1 MVKVGILGAGA
12 LGQALAK
19 RLARAGIQTG
29 IGNSR
34 GPDSLVEILR
44 GLGAGVVAG
53 TLEEVVQPEIFFLA
67 TPWLRVTEA
76 IADLPEWDE
85 RILIDATNPS
95 SVDFELADL
104 AGKTTSQIVQRLAP
118 TARLVKAFNTLKPE
132 ILASDPYE
140 QNGRRVIFY
149 SGDHAPSK
157 AEVATLIRRLG
168 FAIVDPG
175 GLADGGRLQQF
186 PGGPLPW
193 LNLI

>member
-1 MVKVGILGAGA
+1 MKVGILGAGA

-19 RLARAGIQTG
+19 RLARAGIQTV

-53 TLEEVVQPEIFFLA
+53 TLEEVVQPEIVFLA
-67 TPWLRVTEA
+67 TPWLRVPDA
-76 IADLPEWDE
+76 LADLPEWEE
-85 RILIDATNPS
+85 RILIDATDPS

-132 ILASDPYE
+132 ILASDTSQP
-140 QNGRRVIFY
+140 NGRRGHFY
-149 SGDHAPSK
+149 FADPAPC
-157 AEVATLIRRLG
+157 
-168 FAIVDPG
+168 
-175 GLADGGRLQQF
+175 Q
-186 PGGPLPW
+186 
-193 LNLI
+193 